1 MNDYN
6 APRYLAVALLS
17 GLVAACAHAPKKPA
31 PAPAAAPPPATVTAP
46 APATTAAPAM
56 QPEAPLRY
64 TVKKGDTLW
73 GIANMYLKDAWLW
86 PDIWYANPA
95 IKNPHLIYP
104 GDVLVLGY
112 NQQGQ
117 PVLTVERQGQPVTEE
132 TPAPSVTTA
141 PAPSTVVVAK
151 PAPSSLPV
159 TKLTPQARYL
169 PLGQAIT
176 AVPLDGVRPFL
187 SNTRV
192 IDKSELDNSG
202 YLLTAFN
209 QGPASGG
216 GEEVYARDLKPDN
229 GTRYDVYRLG
239 DKYVDP
245 ESGDTLGYEATY
257 IGAASVEAWGDT
269 QKLMLTSTNQEARS
283 GDRFLP
289 ASGGS
294 AIDLSFF
301 PHSPGKAVEG
311 DIVAVLGGVGEV
323 GQYDV
328 VLLNRGTDAG
338 INPGTVLGIYR
349 KGDTVKDQNSWFGSG
364 VTLPTE
370 RTGTVMVFR
379 CFKNASYALVM
390 HATSEIHVAD
400 IIANP

>member
-17 GLVAACAHAPKKPA
+17 GLLAACAHAPKKPA
-31 PAPAAAPPPATVTAP
+31 PAPVAAPPPATVSAP
-46 APATTAAPAM
+46 APATAAPVM
-56 QPEAPLRY
+56 QPTAPVRY

-73 GIANMYLKDAWLW
+73 GIASLYLKDAWLW

-95 IKNPHLIYP
+95 IRNPHLIYP
-104 GDVLVLGY
+104 GDVLVLGF

-117 PVLTVERQGQPVTEE
+117 PTLSVERQGQTVTE
-132 TPAPSVTTA
+132 TSPPPVVTAA
-141 PAPSTVVVAK
+141 PAPA
-151 PAPSSLPV
+151 PAANSSLTV
-159 TKLTPQARYL
+159 TKLEPQTRYL
-169 PLGQAIT
+169 PLSEAVT

-187 SNTRV
+187 SGTRI
-192 IDKSELDNSG
+192 IDKSELDKAG

-209 QGPASGG
+209 GGPVSGG
-216 GEEVYARDLKPDN
+216 GDEVYARDLKPDN
-229 GTRYDVYRLG
+229 GTRYDVYRIG

-245 ESGDTLGYEATY
+245 ESGDTLGYEATF
-257 IGAASVEAWGDT
+257 IGTSSVEAWGDT
-269 QKLMLTSTNQEARS
+269 QKLLMTSAKLEART

-294 AIDLSFF
+294 DIDLSFF
-301 PHSPGKAVEG
+301 PHRPDKTVEG
-311 DIVAVLGGVGEV
+311 DIVAVLGGVAQI

-328 VLLNRGTDAG
+328 VVLNRGSDAG
-338 INPGTVLGIYR
+338 VTPGTVLGIFR
-349 KGDTVKDQNSWFGSG
+349 RGDKATDPNSWFGSS

-370 RTGTVMVFR
+370 RTGTLMVFR

-390 HATSEIHVAD
+390 HATNEIHVAD

>member
-46 APATTAAPAM
+46 APATAAPVM
-56 QPEAPLRY
+56 QTTAPLRY

-73 GIANMYLKDAWLW
+73 GIASMYLKDAWLW

-117 PVLTVERQGQPVTEE
+117 PMLTVERQGQPVTEE
-132 TPAPSVTTA
+132 TPAAATA
-141 PAPSTVVVAK
+141 PAPNTAVAAK
-151 PAPSSLPV
+151 PAASSLPV
-159 TKLTPQARYL
+159 TKLAPQARYL
-169 PLGQAIT
+169 PLGQAVT
-176 AVPLDGVRPFL
+176 AIPLDGVRPFL

-209 QGPASGG
+209 GSPASGG
-216 GEEVYARDLKPDN
+216 GEQVYARDLKPEN
-229 GTRYDVYRLG
+229 GTRYDVFRLG

-245 ESGDTLGYEATY
+245 ESGDNLGYEATY
-257 IGAASVEAWGDT
+257 IGSAAVETWGDT
-269 QKLMLTSTNQEARS
+269 QKLMLTSTTQEARP

-301 PHSPGKAVEG
+301 PHSPDKTVEG

-349 KGDTVKDQNSWFGSG
+349 KGEKATDPNSWFGSS
-364 VTLPTE
+364 VQLPTE
-370 RTGTVMVFR
+370 RSGTVMVFR
-379 CFKNASYALVM
+379 CFKNASYALVV
-390 HATSEIHVAD
+390 HATNEIHVAD
-400 IIANP
+400 IVANP